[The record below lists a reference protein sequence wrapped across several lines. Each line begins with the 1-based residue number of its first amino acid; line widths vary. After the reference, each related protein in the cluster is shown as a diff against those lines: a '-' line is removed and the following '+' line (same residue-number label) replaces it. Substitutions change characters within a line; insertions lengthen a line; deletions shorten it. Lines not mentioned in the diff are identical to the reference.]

1 MCGSVRA
8 NPVRPALPPEKHGGL
23 IAMAMCPELF
33 RGKGVGTE
41 TTELPTLPERN
52 GNPPERNGTPLHIS
66 REVKR
71 NGLSSPADN
80 AALPIF
86 LGASGCLYFLR
97 AWERRSMMRIIPI
110 INRRMKVSFVDDER
124 KGLLSFCVFCAL
136 AYEDCI
142 ALARLSAS
150 CWYIEDFSSTVWER

>member
-1 MCGSVRA
+1 MGGSVRA

-23 IAMAMCPELF
+23 IALAMCPELF

-97 AWERRSMMRIIPI
+97 AWKCRSTRRIIPI
-110 INRRMKVSFVDDER
+110 INIRNVSFRGNER
-124 KGLLSFCVFCAL
+124 KCLLSFCVFCAL

>member
-1 MCGSVRA
+1 MGGSVRA

-23 IAMAMCPELF
+23 IALAMCPELF

-66 REVKR
+66 RGVKR

-80 AALPIF
+80 AALPIS

-97 AWERRSMMRIIPI
+97 AWKCRSTRRMIPI
-110 INRRMKVSFVDDER
+110 INIRNVSFRGNER

-150 CWYIEDFSSTVWER
+150 CWYIEDFSSTFWER